1 MLRDSTLGGEILPA
15 DLALI
20 HLAVFD
26 PVTERCLR
34 NGHAVAFA
42 IRVRMEMIHLRHLPG
57 ARCVRHA
64 LVLAHPYEARK
75 AQRNALLRIDDAD
88 AGPVHRAER
97 QIGTQ
102 HLPHL
107 HRLEPIVGHDV
118 RLMPVVRFR
127 GRYDVRSEKLRVAL
141 QIVVG
146 EAGPDLAD
154 RLVLLVLLVVAGEQ
168 EAPVRAGP
176 LAPAPVAPDHDQIER
191 IAHPGQ
197 VVLLE
202 LEPVARPLRYLVRRL
217 AGQRFHHQALAV
229 AAHRLV
235 QEALQL
241 VQIARIEPGRVL
253 PLALDLA
260 EVPVQ
265 QLAPLDERSLDQ
277 RLPVQFF
284 FDGSYLDPS
293 LPEDAAPPA
302 APSDSSGCFL
312 TEKKKERAAPLV
324 GLAGASGFFSS
335 DGFFSFVVVGR
346 PVEQLSHAELLQ
358 CRLQVV
364 RVARMHPG
372 KLYDRFVHLHLP
384 DQPIELGRGEARL
397 QLPQPGPVR
406 VVRQDDVHRGGPV
419 AVRKGHN
426 ACLQLG
432 RRVVREATA
441 GEHGRHE
448 DRRLILP
455 IGEEW
460 LRARKLWLVEERFPR
475 SAEVERIGHDH
486 LRAWVRIV
494 QQDLP
499 DTAPGTF
506 VHPAVDGVAG
516 QIRALLK
523 VNLLDLGLIEV
534 AGKPHKVA
542 AVDQALLQE
551 HPIGKLHHVRLD
563 RLLKHS
569 LIIVV
574 LLVLEPLRRWV
585 AVAARVPPGQLLQ
598 YPFSADI
605 ARKLLQQAGI
615 VFRPLVFWAAGS
627 ARAPPHTHSSRPSGN
642 SNRNGTFRTE
652 ANALYGIFRSTR
664 VYTPGALCLPHVRNP
679 NDTTPYWT

>member
-1 MLRDSTLGGEILPA
+1 
-15 DLALI
+15 
-20 HLAVFD
+20 
-26 PVTERCLR
+26 
-34 NGHAVAFA
+34 
-42 IRVRMEMIHLRHLPG
+42 IHLRHLPG
-57 ARCVRHA
+57 AGRVRHA

-107 HRLEPIVGHDV
+107 HRLEPIVRHDV

-127 GRYDVRSEKLRVAL
+127 ARYHVRPEKLRVAL

-168 EAPVRAGP
+168 EAPVRAGT

-277 RLPVQFF
+277 RLPVQLF
-284 FDGSYLDPS
+284 FDGSYFEPS
-293 LPEDAAPPA
+293 LPDDAVPPA

-335 DGFFSFVVVGR
+335 DGFFSFVGDGFSSFFTSYLFLVSLR
-346 PVEQLSHAELLQ
+346 SCSSSLLLLLDTT
-358 CRLQVV
+358 R
-364 RVARMHPG
+364 
-372 KLYDRFVHLHLP
+372 DRFAFLTAFTG
-384 DQPIELGRGEARL
+384 ELEASSSS
-397 QLPQPGPVR
+397 GPM
-406 VVRQDDVHRGGPV
+406 
-419 AVRKGHN
+419 
-426 ACLQLG
+426 
-432 RRVVREATA
+432 E
-441 GEHGRHE
+441 
-448 DRRLILP
+448 
-455 IGEEW
+455 
-460 LRARKLWLVEERFPR
+460 
-475 SAEVERIGHDH
+475 
-486 LRAWVRIV
+486 
-494 QQDLP
+494 
-499 DTAPGTF
+499 
-506 VHPAVDGVAG
+506 
-516 QIRALLK
+516 
-523 VNLLDLGLIEV
+523 
-534 AGKPHKVA
+534 
-542 AVDQALLQE
+542 
-551 HPIGKLHHVRLD
+551 
-563 RLLKHS
+563 RLLASNES
-569 LIIVV
+569 LLGTEIV
-574 LLVLEPLRRWV
+574 RR
-585 AVAARVPPGQLLQ
+585 
-598 YPFSADI
+598 I
-605 ARKLLQQAGI
+605 
-615 VFRPLVFWAAGS
+615 
-627 ARAPPHTHSSRPSGN
+627 
-642 SNRNGTFRTE
+642 E
-652 ANALYGIFRSTR
+652 
-664 VYTPGALCLPHVRNP
+664 
-679 NDTTPYWT
+679 